1 MLGASTGVLK
11 VSQGLTCYELM
22 LGIYPGNLQ
31 VYFRQQMSEQ
41 ELKEKRAEY
50 LREFM
55 QYIRPMI

>member
-1 MLGASTGVLK
+1 
-11 VSQGLTCYELM
+11 M